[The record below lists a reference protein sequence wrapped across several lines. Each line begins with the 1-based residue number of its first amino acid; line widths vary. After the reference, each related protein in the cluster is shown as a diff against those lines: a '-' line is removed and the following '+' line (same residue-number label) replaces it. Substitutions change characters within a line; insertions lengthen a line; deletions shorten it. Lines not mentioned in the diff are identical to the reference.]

1 MSAPKTKGYIISGCA
16 YCGHSFTVGD
26 NAQCVEPAVRRA
38 LLTQPGQFVHLHC
51 LGTWTTLKAM
61 ERRQERAQGGRVK
74 VVRWFDEVDG
84 SGGVGDADS
93 HRD

>member
-1 MSAPKTKGYIISGCA
+1 MSAPETRGYIISGCM

-26 NAQCVEPAVRRA
+26 NAQCVEPAVRRFPA
-38 LLTQPGQFVHLHC
+38 RSGQFVHLHC

-61 ERRQERAQGGRVK
+61 ERRQARAQGGRVK

-84 SGGVGDADS
+84 GSGVGDADS
-93 HRD
+93 RRD